1 MRTGER
7 NMAFQDNSGDI
18 ILDVVL
24 TDEGRRRLASGNN
37 SFSIVKFALA
47 DDEINYELFDT
58 ASTTA
63 LQDLSILQT
72 PILEAFTNNTSLM
85 KTKLISLANN
95 SLLYLPVLRLN
106 TVAPSTQTVS
116 ISGKAGNFVVCVD
129 KRTFDDRATSGTDA
143 IGYSGENRK
152 DGFLYGLDSGDQ
164 AGMIRVDSGIDS
176 DNVTQIDESLIETS
190 FIVEMDSRL
199 GQLISVD
206 GSEVPGSSIDDDF
219 VATYSFTKTPGSSFV
234 ITPSQDELKDS
245 DTPIDGPIASYF
257 QFKIRSS
264 QDLRVS
270 NFLFD
275 RIGTTTTYNNR
286 DGSPVTTKIIDSI
299 VRVTGRTTG
308 FAIDIP
314 VRFAKV

>member
-1 MRTGER
+1 
-7 NMAFQDNSGDI
+7 MAFQDNSGDI

-24 TDEGRRRLASGNN
+24 TDEGRRRLASGGN
-37 SFSIVKFALA
+37 SFSIVKFALG
-47 DDEINYELFDT
+47 DDEINYSLFDT

-95 SLLYLPVLRLN
+95 NLLYLPVLKLN
-106 TVAPSTQTVS
+106 TIAPSAQSVAS
-116 ISGKAGNFVVCVD
+116 DGNFVVCVD
-129 KRTFDDRATSGTDA
+129 KRTFDDRATNGADA
-143 IGYSGENRK
+143 IGYSGESRK

-164 AGMIRVDSGIDS
+164 AGYIRVDSGIDS

-199 GQLISVD
+199 GQIISID
-206 GSEVPGSSIDDDF
+206 GREIPGSSVDDDY
-219 VATYSFTKTPGSSFV
+219 VATYSFTKSPGSSFV

-275 RIGTTTTYNNR
+275 RIGSTTTKYANR
-286 DGSPVTTKIIDSI
+286 AATANPTVKFIDSI

-308 FAIDIP
+308 YAIDIP
-314 VRFAKV
+314 VRFVKV

>member
-1 MRTGER
+1 
-7 NMAFQDNSGDI
+7 MAFQDNSGDI

-24 TDEGRRRLASGNN
+24 TDEGRRRLASGTN
-37 SFSIVKFALA
+37 SFSIVKFALG
-47 DDEINYELFDT
+47 DDEINYSLFDT
-58 ASTTA
+58 GSTTA

-85 KTKLISLANN
+85 KTKLISLANTN
-95 SLLYLPVLRLN
+95 LLYLPVLKLN
-106 TVAPSTQTVS
+106 TIAPSAQSV
-116 ISGKAGNFVVCVD
+116 AADGNFVVCVD
-129 KRTFDDRATSGTDA
+129 KRTFDDRATNGSDA
-143 IGYSGENRK
+143 IGYSGETRK

-199 GQLISVD
+199 GQIISID
-206 GSEVPGSSIDDDF
+206 GTEIPGSTIDDDF
-219 VATYSFTKTPGSSFV
+219 VATYSFTKSPGSSFV

-275 RIGTTTTYNNR
+275 RIGSTTTKYSNR
-286 DGSPVTTKIIDSI
+286 ASTSFPRVKFIDSI

-308 FAIDIP
+308 YAIDIP
-314 VRFAKV
+314 VRFVKV

>member
-1 MRTGER
+1 
-7 NMAFQDNSGDI
+7 MAFQDNSGDI

-24 TDEGRRRLASGNN
+24 TDEGRRRLARGDN
-37 SFSIVKFALA
+37 SFSIVKFALG
-47 DDEINYELFDT
+47 DDEINYSLFNT
-58 ASTTA
+58 GSTTA

-85 KTKLISLANN
+85 KSKLISLANN
-95 SLLYLPVLRLN
+95 ALLYLPVLKLN
-106 TVAPSTQTVS
+106 TVAPGTQSV
-116 ISGKAGNFVVCVD
+116 ANDGNFVVCVD
-129 KRTFDDRATSGTDA
+129 KRTFDDRATNGSDA

-199 GQLISVD
+199 GQIISAD
-206 GSEVPGSSIDDDF
+206 GTEIPGSTIDDDF

-234 ITPSQDELKDS
+234 VTPSQDELKDS

-275 RIGTTTTYNNR
+275 RIGTTATYKNR
-286 DGSPVTTKIIDSI
+286 DNTDVSAKIIDSI
-299 VRVTGRTTG
+299 VRITGRTTG
-308 FAIDIP
+308 YAIDIP